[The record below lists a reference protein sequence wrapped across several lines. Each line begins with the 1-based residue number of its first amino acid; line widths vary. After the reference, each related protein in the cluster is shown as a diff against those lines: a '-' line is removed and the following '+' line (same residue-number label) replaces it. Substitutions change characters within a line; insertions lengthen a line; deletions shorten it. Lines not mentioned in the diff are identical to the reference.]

1 MTLLQSV
8 DIFYSHL
15 FPIQLFPHLFFIFS
29 KYICSLHHVIERG
42 KHCLCWWIQTHDVIL
57 VADIIFNPL
66 LILFLKIFYY
76 YLFFYLFLFHS
87 LISNT
92 WAVFQA
98 LNLHC
103 NDVFVWWCSSWCAD
117 SSLITSANVNRKNMS
132 VGHRERT
139 GWRGGSSLL
148 WIWWGLF
155 FMFNWEMILQNKW
168 CHVTAAAVFRFYL
181 ILISSV
187 RLSFF
192 IGLFIYLF

>member
-1 MTLLQSV
+1 MYLQFYTAAQHDSFPVDAMQMLISGSEISSMTCSIINNCYS
-8 DIFYSHL
+8 DIITISGYFL
-15 FPIQLFPHLFFIFS
+15 FTPVYNTVISTFIIVFS

-76 YLFFYLFLFHS
+76 YLFFILFLFHS
-87 LISNT
+87 LISNI
-92 WAVFQA
+92 WAIFQA

-132 VGHRERT
+132 VGHRGRT
-139 GWRGGSSLL
+139 GGCVGV
-148 WIWWGLF
+148 
-155 FMFNWEMILQNKW
+155 
-168 CHVTAAAVFRFYL
+168 VTPMNMVGVVFY
-181 ILISSV
+181 V
-187 RLSFF
+187 
-192 IGLFIYLF
+192 

>member
-15 FPIQLFPHLFFIFS
+15 FPIQLFPHIFFIFS

-76 YLFFYLFLFHS
+76 YLFFIYSYFTALYRTHELYFKHWIYTVMMCLFDG
-87 LISNT
+87 
-92 WAVFQA
+92 AVAGVQ
-98 LNLHC
+98 NR
-103 NDVFVWWCSSWCAD
+103 
-117 SSLITSANVNRKNMS
+117 NRKNMS

-139 GWRGGSSLL
+139 GGRGGSSLL